1 MLPLLP
7 AMEAMTLSA
16 AVGVPEGFSGD
27 PRQAIQ
33 EEGIVC
39 LICGGTFR
47 QLTNTHL
54 RTHDT
59 TPLAYKQRFGYNLGR
74 PLMCG
79 ALKRV
84 YAEPAIRIGLA
95 ARIRRRP
102 IITDPELRRRGGL
115 RAKALEELLTLREI
129 GRARRKQ

>member
-1 MLPLLP
+1 
-7 AMEAMTLSA
+7 MTLSA
-16 AVGVPEGFSGD
+16 AVGVPEAFQGD

-39 LICGGTFR
+39 LICRETFR

-59 TPLAYKQRFGYNLGR
+59 TPLAYKRRFGYNLGR

-79 ALKRV
+79 ALRRLYV
-84 YAEPAIRIGLA
+84 ERAVQVGLA
-95 ARIRRRP
+95 AAIRRRP
-102 IITDPELRRRGGL
+102 ILAQPELRRRGGI
-115 RAKALEELLTLREI
+115 RPIALEEVLTRREI
-129 GRARRKQ
+129 RLARRTRREP

>member
-1 MLPLLP
+1 
-7 AMEAMTLSA
+7 MEARTLSA
-16 AVGVPEGFSGD
+16 AAGVLEGFAGD

-39 LICGGTFR
+39 LICRETFR

-54 RTHDT
+54 WTHNT
-59 TPLAYKQRFGYNLGR
+59 TPLAYKRRFGYNLGR

-79 ALKRV
+79 ALKRI
-84 YAEPAIRIGLA
+84 YAERAIRIGLA

-102 IITDPELRRRGGL
+102 IITDPELRQRGGL
-115 RAKALEELLTLREI
+115 RPKALEELLTLREI
-129 GRARRKQ
+129 GHARRKQ